1 MKIARASIVTAAGL
15 AAVLGMIGLLRPVE
29 AGPVREM
36 RLAAAGD
43 HLILSEVFYDA
54 SGADNNLEWV
64 ELYNPTTGTIDLGG
78 YSLGNGGSDYT
89 YSKVQLSGALPGGE
103 CWVVGGP
110 TSSITNYLPLLDQ
123 AVDFNPDFQNGVTP
137 ADGVALFSVRAVSI
151 TTQTVPI
158 DAVIYGTAN
167 TSGLI
172 DETGSVS
179 PPDVSGAPAGQSVER
194 RDITGAWS
202 IQSAPNPNNC
212 AALTTTVPS
221 PPPAAPGSVL
231 ISAVH
236 FDAYANGDEGFRLTN
251 VSTQLITLSNWIATD
266 GEGLLNLSGTL
277 AAGQSI
283 WIARRAVTFTQ
294 QFGFR
299 PDYEHEA
306 DTDPLVPDL
315 TSSNLLLGE
324 GDELA
329 IREGASNWIDAV
341 VWGAG
346 QITDTGWLTGWLG
359 SGVQRY
365 RNGSIA
371 GTGQILYRKLDEA
384 TGVIAADTDT
394 AVDWANDRTDPLSGR
409 KTMYPGWDLEAFW
422 HPAWITAT
430 AHLTVAIAPDN
441 AYRVISD
448 LLGSARQSV
457 KIEMHTFEHPAL
469 AGVLTQTILDHG
481 VSATVLLEGG
491 PVGGIED
498 QERWICEQID
508 IAGGD
513 CWFMIND
520 IGADIRDRYDYVHA
534 KMIIV
539 DDRVVAIG
547 TENLSPGSLP
557 ADDFSDGTLGRRGVY
572 LVTDAPGVVARALQI
587 WAADFDPAHHRDIH
601 PWSAGDPKYGAPP
614 LGFTPIYTSGGSGY
628 TVRYLAPL
636 SLTASL
642 TFEVLT
648 APESSLRASDSLL
661 GLIARAGPGD
671 EIDAEQLDEP
681 PHWGNSTSNPIDDPN
696 VRLQALIDAASR
708 GARVRLLLDSHFDDP
723 SSPMSNEAT
732 RVYVE
737 SVRAI
742 SPTLESNLEVRL
754 GNPTLGGIHSKLF
767 LFDVGG
773 RKIVHAGSLN
783 GGEASHKV
791 NREIALQVESEAAHD
806 YLRAMFEHDWTSR
819 PRAYLPLILRNY
831 MPPANHLLVSK
842 VFYLGTPGVDEWVQI
857 YNPTMITVSLSGYK
871 IGDEETRGGGGFAFD
886 GMWSFPAAATIAP
899 AQKINIAGT
908 FAGFYLRFG
917 YDPSF
922 AFFDGVE
929 GVNRMAPYLAWT
941 SAVTFTLAN
950 SGDEVL
956 LLGPTDQL
964 VDGVAWGTGG
974 LPGHVSCPAIAPPP
988 YASIERTPIWQDTD
1002 SCPADFVT
1010 NPSPQP

>member
-15 AAVLGMIGLLRPVE
+15 AAVLGLIGLLRPAEAAPVE
-29 AGPVREM
+29 EM
-36 RLAAAGD
+36 QLAAVGD

-54 SGADNNLEWV
+54 TGSDDGLEWV
-64 ELYNPTTGTIDLGG
+64 ELYNPTSDTVDLDN
-78 YSLGNGGSDYT
+78 YSLGNGGSDYR
-89 YSKVQLSGALPGGE
+89 YSRVQLDGTLSGGA
-103 CWVVGGP
+103 CWVIGGP
-110 TSSITNYLPLLDQ
+110 TSSVTNYLPLFDQ
-123 AVDFNPDFQNGVTP
+123 AVDFAPDFQNGVTP
-137 ADGVALFSVRAVSI
+137 ADGVALFSIRAVSI

-172 DETGSVS
+172 DETGSVN
-179 PPDVSGAPAGQSVER
+179 PPDVGGAPAGQSVER
-194 RDITGAWS
+194 RDITGTWS
-202 IQSAPNPNNC
+202 IQSTPNPNNC
-212 AALTTTVPS
+212 TVLTTSV
-221 PPPAAPGSVL
+221 PPPPPPVAPGSVL

-251 VSTQLITLSNWIATD
+251 VSTQIMTLSNWIASD
-266 GEGLLNLSGTL
+266 GEGVLNLSGTL

-283 WIARRAVTFTQ
+283 WIAKRAVTFTQ
-294 QFGFR
+294 QFGFK

-306 DTDPLVPDL
+306 NTDPSVPDL
-315 TSSNLLLGE
+315 TSRSLLLGDN
-324 GDELA
+324 DELA
-329 IREGASNWIDAV
+329 IRQGASNWIDAV

-346 QITDTGWLTGWLG
+346 QITGAGWLTGRIG
-359 SGVQRY
+359 PGVQQY

-371 GTGQILYRKLDEA
+371 AFGQILYRKLDEA
-384 TGVIAADTDT
+384 TGAIVADTHT
-394 AVDWANDRTDPLSGR
+394 AFDWANDSTDPISGR
-409 KTMYPGWDLEAFW
+409 KTMYPGWDLESFW
-422 HPAWITAT
+422 APARVTAT
-430 AHLTVAIAPDN
+430 ARLTVAIAPDN

-448 LLGSARQSV
+448 LLGSARQSI
-457 KIEMHTFEHPAL
+457 KIEMHTLEHPAL
-469 AGVLTQTILDHG
+469 AGVLTRTIQDHG
-481 VSATVLLEGG
+481 VSVTVLLEGG
-491 PVGGIED
+491 PVGGVED
-498 QERWICEQID
+498 QELWICQHIEA
-508 IAGGD
+508 AGGD

-520 IGADIRDRYDYVHA
+520 SSADIRDRYDYVHA
-534 KMIIV
+534 KMILV
-539 DDRVVAIG
+539 DDRVAAIG
-547 TENLSPGSLP
+547 TENLSLNSLP
-557 ADDFSDGTLGRRGVY
+557 TDDFSDGTLGRRGVY
-572 LVTDAPGVVARALQI
+572 LVTDAPGVVTRALEI
-587 WAADFDPAHHRDIH
+587 WAADFDPDRHHDIYA
-601 PWSAGDPKYGAPP
+601 WSAGDPKYGAPP
-614 LGFTPIYTSGGSGY
+614 LGFTPVYTSGGSGY
-628 TVRYLAPL
+628 AIRHPAPL
-636 SLTASL
+636 GLSAPL

-842 VFYLGTPGVDEWVQI
+842 
-857 YNPTMITVSLSGYK
+857 SS
-871 IGDEETRGGGGFAFD
+871 
-886 GMWSFPAAATIAP
+886 
-899 AQKINIAGT
+899 
-908 FAGFYLRFG
+908 
-917 YDPSF
+917 
-922 AFFDGVE
+922 
-929 GVNRMAPYLAWT
+929 T
-941 SAVTFTLAN
+941 SAHPAST
-950 SGDEVL
+950 SGCKSTIRL
-956 LLGPTDQL
+956 
-964 VDGVAWGTGG
+964 
-974 LPGHVSCPAIAPPP
+974 
-988 YASIERTPIWQDTD
+988 
-1002 SCPADFVT
+1002 
-1010 NPSPQP
+1010 